1 MKRPSVLFINRVY
14 PPVRGAT
21 GRVLRDLAHAFARDG
36 WDVTV
41 LTTGPKAGIYQD
53 GPVTVR
59 RISASGAKSILAYFW
74 IWVRL
79 LFAAMMLPRHN
90 MVVTLTDPPMLVVA
104 GRILARFKRCSH
116 IHWCHDLY
124 PDILPVLG
132 LNIPTKV
139 MNFLKATSRR
149 AMKSCDRVVVVGRC
163 MAKHL
168 AFTGLDMSKV
178 TIIPNWPDLE
188 LSNFTLAPTKGSAEH
203 ASRMQNARFALSA
216 ASGAQKSARE
226 PIRIKG
232 AANGN
237 FAAQARGALKQRPFF
252 LDETPKF
259 RVLYAGNLGRA
270 HPVSTILE
278 AAAMLSPEHPEIE
291 FVFVGEGAGYDR
303 IAYERARRGLDNI
316 RLLPAQPVS
325 RLKELMESGDVH
337 LISMKHEAA
346 GMLVPSK
353 LYAALA
359 AGRPCILIGPDH
371 TETARVIREYGAG
384 AIVEQGNAKKLAAEI
399 LQMRMDG
406 NSWFAAMTGAS
417 RAGKDFSPDHSISSW
432 IRSARDTIRTRVA

>member
-1 MKRPSVLFINRVY
+1 MKKPSVLFINRVY

-21 GRVLRDLAHAFARDG
+21 GRVLRDLAHAFAKDG
-36 WDVTV
+36 WEVTV
-41 LTTGPKAGIYQD
+41 LTTGPKRGEMMD
-53 GPVTVR
+53 GPVHLK
-59 RISASGAKSILAYFW
+59 RIKATAHKSILSYFM
-74 IWVRL
+74 IWLRL
-79 LFAAMMLPRHN
+79 LIAGLFMPRHN

-104 GRILARFKRCSH
+104 GRLLARVKGSSH
-116 IHWCHDLY
+116 MHWCHDLY

-132 LNIPTKV
+132 LDLPPRV
-139 MNFLKATSRR
+139 MNFLKAVSRR

-168 AFTGLDMSKV
+168 AFTGVDMSKV

-188 LSNFTLAPTKGSAEH
+188 LTM
-203 ASRMQNARFALSA
+203 RARVH
-216 ASGAQKSARE
+216 SGGN
-226 PIRIKG
+226 PIRVKS

-237 FAAQARGALKQRPFF
+237 VTERFADRARGILNRKPFF
-252 LDETPKF
+252 VDENPKF

-270 HPVSTILE
+270 HPVGTILD
-278 AAAMLSPEHPEIE
+278 AAAILMTDYPEIE

-303 IAYERARRGLDNI
+303 VALERARRGLDNI
-316 RLLPAQPVS
+316 RLLPAQPVA
-325 RLKELMESGDVH
+325 RLKELMESGDLH

-384 AIVEQGNAKKLAAEI
+384 QIVSQGDARHLAESIVSFRSDGNA
-399 LQMRMDG
+399 
-406 NSWFAAMTGAS
+406 WFAAQNGAH
-417 RAGKDFSPDHSISSW
+417 RASAEYAPTRSISSW
-432 IRSARDTIRTRVA
+432 IKSARDTIRYRATG